1 MVPVTPQSIAPLLG
15 LVGGVGLWMLITL
28 VPRLNRPRL
37 LGRVAPYVVDVSP
50 GARDLLDWRARDPL
64 PVLTATVG
72 PAVATITALL
82 AGIRGADDQLA
93 ARLRQAG
100 DATET
105 RRFRARQL
113 MWALLGV
120 GGGGA
125 LAVTWSL
132 FAPAP
137 LALQLLIVVVSGAI
151 AFLAPEW
158 LLQFR
163 ARGRLRR
170 MTEELPTLLEFLT
183 LSLSAGEGIFD
194 AVRRVSR
201 LSSGELASELRGVV
215 GDVAAGIPFATSL
228 TTLGRDLRL
237 DPLSRLIDQL
247 TAALDRGSPLV
258 DVLRA
263 QAQDCR
269 DHAKREL
276 IESAGRKEIA
286 MLLPLVFLILPTTIV
301 IAIYPGI
308 AVLRL
313 AV

>member
-1 MVPVTPQSIAPLLG
+1 MTPQSIAPLLG

>member
-1 MVPVTPQSIAPLLG
+1 
-15 LVGGVGLWMLITL
+15 MLITL